1 MAAERL
7 LADPAFTE
15 ILDRIVED
23 AASQA
28 LYVDDPAQREA
39 SRQMVLA
46 ITRIRGELK
55 ADAELPESV
64 RDAEILAKSME

>member
-1 MAAERL
+1 
-7 LADPAFTE
+7 
-15 ILDRIVED
+15 
-23 AASQA
+23 
-28 LYVDDPAQREA
+28 
-39 SRQMVLA
+39 MVLA